1 MSQNYD
7 ESELHE
13 MKRSFSQMTYLGTA
27 NYLVNF
33 LKHDVKKKNYQK
45 KSGSIK
51 LKIVCGK

>member
-33 LKHDVKKKNYQK
+33 LKHDVKKKTIR
-45 KSGSIK
+45 KSRV
-51 LKIVCGK
+51 LLN